1 MFAANFD
8 HIVIDSAPL
17 LPVPDTRILAPLVD
31 NLALVIR
38 ADHTPVKNI
47 QGALDMLKDD
57 GVSSSGVILND
68 FTENRFQGGKY
79 GYGYGYGHYGDD
91 S

>member
-1 MFAANFD
+1 M
-8 HIVIDSAPL
+8 IDSAPL

-38 ADHTPVKNI
+38 AEHTPVKSI
-47 QGALDMLKDD
+47 RRAFDMLEDD
-57 GVSSSGVILND
+57 GVFSSGVILND
-68 FTENRFQGGKY
+68 FTENRLQGGKY

-91 S
+91 T